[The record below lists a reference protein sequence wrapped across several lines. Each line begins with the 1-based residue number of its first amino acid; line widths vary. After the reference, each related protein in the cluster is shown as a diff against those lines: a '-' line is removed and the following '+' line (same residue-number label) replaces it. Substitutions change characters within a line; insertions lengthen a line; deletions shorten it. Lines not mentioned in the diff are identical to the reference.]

1 MFKYILFDLDG
12 TLIDSRA
19 GITTAVQYALHQMGV
34 EEPDLKKLEVFIGPP
49 LSESFPEYYGY
60 NKEETEQAIAY
71 FREFF
76 SADGIHNN
84 TLVDGVPQ
92 MLKTL
97 KEHGK
102 VLCIA
107 SSKPE
112 AFVKEILGNQ
122 HKIADLFD
130 YIRGGSMD
138 ESRCK
143 KTDVIQ
149 DLLEQ
154 QLHLSREACKE
165 VLMVGDRKYDVTGAS
180 CFGIPCLGVDM
191 VDTPKGELEEAG
203 AIEVVHSMEEVTA
216 FILGQDAFH

>member
-19 GITTAVQYALHQMGV
+19 GITTSVQYALQQMGV
-34 EEPDLKKLEVFIGPP
+34 EETDLKKLEVFIGPP

-60 NKEETEQAIAY
+60 NKEETERAIVY

-76 SADGIHNN
+76 SHNGIHNN
-84 TLVDGVPQ
+84 TLVDGVPG

-97 KEHGK
+97 REHGK

-112 AFVKEILGNQ
+112 TFVREILGEQ

-130 YIRGGSMD
+130 YICGGSMD

-143 KTDVIQ
+143 KTEVIQ
-149 DLLEQ
+149 DLLEK
-154 QLHLSREACKE
+154 QLHLPKEKYQE
-165 VLMVGDRKYDVTGAS
+165 VLMVGDRKYDVTGAAQ
-180 CFGIPCLGVDM
+180 FGIPCLGVDM
-191 VDTPKGELEEAG
+191 VDTPEGELEEAG
-203 AIEVVHSMEEVTA
+203 AIKVVHSMEEVTA
-216 FILGQDAFH
+216 FLLGQDESP